1 MCDFKLRDQFQKLSW
16 YRTNWQTSTD
26 RETDLHSEPVLLCCL
41 RRNITLLLTLTSDL
55 FTKSCIG
62 NLSTAI
68 TKSPAAV
75 SINSIKPL
83 TLRTYFHSLVILL
96 SWDSEEQDDSVRGRR
111 NNNETEHLGHTE
123 GKIMGS
129 WFVVLIKIKH
139 RKEATDRKLIQ
150 DLHKS
155 LTSNSLCATVNTD
168 KTVIYDANINIHM

>member
-1 MCDFKLRDQFQKLSW
+1 MTLNW
-16 YRTNWQTSTD
+16 ETNSKNFHDTEQTDTHPLIGRPTFTQS
-26 RETDLHSEPVLLCCL
+26 LCCCCL

-129 WFVVLIKIKH
+129 WFAVLIKIKH
-139 RKEATDRKLIQ
+139 RKEATD
-150 DLHKS
+150 
-155 LTSNSLCATVNTD
+155 TEN
-168 KTVIYDANINIHM
+168 

>member
-1 MCDFKLRDQFQKLSW
+1 MTLNW
-16 YRTNWQTSTD
+16 ETNSKNFHDTEQTDTHPLIGRPTFTQS
-26 RETDLHSEPVLLCCL
+26 LCCCCL

-55 FTKSCIG
+55 FTKSCME

-129 WFVVLIKIKH
+129 WFAVLIKIKH
-139 RKEATDRKLIQ
+139 RKEATD
-150 DLHKS
+150 
-155 LTSNSLCATVNTD
+155 TEN
-168 KTVIYDANINIHM
+168 

>member
-1 MCDFKLRDQFQKLSW
+1 MTLNW
-16 YRTNWQTSTD
+16 ETNSKNFHDTEQTDKHPLIGRPTFTQS
-26 RETDLHSEPVLLCCL
+26 LCCCCL

-129 WFVVLIKIKH
+129 WFAVLIKIKH
-139 RKEATDRKLIQ
+139 RKEATD
-150 DLHKS
+150 
-155 LTSNSLCATVNTD
+155 TEN
-168 KTVIYDANINIHM
+168 